1 MDFQMKELYPG
12 IYHLHFETRWQVAMH
27 FLRFQEYYESPKFAD
42 KMFSIVEYMEW
53 YQQNHDDPNKFSYPY
68 DWAGFNV
75 PSRVLD
81 EVFAADIP
89 DWNKYDGLMAALY
102 TSMKTENEVFYLI
115 GTSEEAGA
123 IDDFI
128 DHETAHGL
136 WATNP
141 EYQRTMLNLI
151 KRIRPKLR
159 VSKSIAALVDAGY
172 HEKVGED
179 EIHAYCSTGPAE
191 WLKELLTPKV
201 CKPFEEEFQKWKEK
215 LSE

>member
-42 KMFSIVEYMEW
+42 MIFPIVEYMEW

-68 DWAGFNV
+68 DWSGFNV

-89 DWNKYDGLMAALY
+89 DWNKYDDLMSALY
-102 TSMKTENEVFYLI
+102 MSMKRENEVFYLI
-115 GTSEEAGA
+115 GTSEEAGDV
-123 IDDFI
+123 DDFI

-141 EYQRTMLNLI
+141 EYQRIMDTLVIDLPSSL
-151 KRIRPKLR
+151 KERSFTALR
-159 VSKSIAALVDAGY
+159 EAGY
-172 HEKVGED
+172 HPKVYRD
-179 EIHAYCSTGPAE
+179 EIHAYCSTGPSDD
-191 WLKELLTPKV
+191 LKEILTPEV
-201 CKPFEEEFQKWKEK
+201 CKPFEEKFQQWKEK
-215 LSE
+215 LSGA